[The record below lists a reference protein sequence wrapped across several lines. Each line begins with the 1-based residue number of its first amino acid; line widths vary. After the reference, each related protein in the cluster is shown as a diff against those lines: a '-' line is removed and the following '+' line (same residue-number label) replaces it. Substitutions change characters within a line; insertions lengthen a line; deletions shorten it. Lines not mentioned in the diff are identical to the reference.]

1 MMFSIIIPVYNIE
14 MYIKQCLNSVLS
26 QTLTDYEL
34 ILVDD
39 GSDDNSGKI
48 CDEFAQQYKR
58 IVVIHQENKGQAQA
72 RNTGILAAKG
82 EYILF
87 LDGDDYW
94 YGNDNLQKLS
104 QKISECGTRLD
115 IVAYGGV
122 SVYSVGEKNVFSES
136 HMNRFKENDGGY
148 QPEDFFIVQMKENES
163 FYWYSWLYAF
173 SRKLFVDYKL
183 YFPCGRKYEDMY
195 LTWRILLNAGR
206 IGVMSDIFY
215 VYRRNR
221 KDSTT
226 QTTSFKY
233 LMDFIWVIEQNI
245 CDVKREKMGEEVKS
259 SLLNNFSK
267 NYFLCC
273 GLSTFLKGREKKDM
287 IARLKKDMEFMEYA
301 DGKKYRIGKAA
312 VKIIGFRNLLRMQH
326 LRICLK
332 RYRQP

>member
-1 MMFSIIIPVYNIE
+1 MKFSIIVPVYNIE

-26 QTLTDYEL
+26 QTFTDYEL

-39 GSDDNSGKI
+39 GSNDNSGKI
-48 CDEFAQQYKR
+48 CDEFAEKYKC
-58 IVVIHQENKGQAQA
+58 ILVIHQENKGQAQA

-94 YGNDNLQKLS
+94 YGNDNLQMLS
-104 QKISECGTRLD
+104 SKISKYGTRPD

-122 SVYSVGEKNVFSES
+122 SVYSDGEKNVCNES
-136 HMNRFKENDGGY
+136 HMNHWKENDKWY
-148 QPEDFFIVQMKENES
+148 HPEDFFIIQMKENAS

-173 SRKLFVDYKL
+173 SRELFVNYKFC
-183 YFPCGRKYEDMY
+183 FPCGRKYEDMY
-195 LTWRILLNAGR
+195 LTWRILLKADR

-215 VYRRNR
+215 VYRRHR
-221 KDSTT
+221 QDSTT
-226 QTTSFKY
+226 QTTSLKY
-233 LMDFIWVIEQNI
+233 LMDFLWVIEQNI
-245 CDVKREKMGEEVKS
+245 YDVKQEKLGAEVKYF
-259 SLLNNFSK
+259 LLNNFSK

-273 GLSTFLKGREKKDM
+273 GLSTFLKGKEKKDM

-301 DGKKYRIGKAA
+301 DGKIYQMGKTV

-332 RYRQP
+332 RYRKR

>member
-1 MMFSIIIPVYNIE
+1 MKFSIIVPVYNIE

-26 QTLTDYEL
+26 QTFTDYEL

-39 GSDDNSGKI
+39 GSDDDSGKI
-48 CDEFAQQYKR
+48 CDEFAEQYKC

-72 RNTGILAAKG
+72 RNAGILAAKG

-94 YGNDNLQKLS
+94 YGNNNLQKLS
-104 QKISECGTRLD
+104 QKISDCGTRLD
-115 IVAYGGV
+115 IIAYGGV
-122 SVYSVGEKNVFSES
+122 SVYSDGEKNVCNES
-136 HMNRFKENDGGY
+136 HMNRFKENDEGY
-148 QPEDFFIVQMKENES
+148 QPEDFLIVQMKENSS

-173 SRKLFVDYKL
+173 SKELFVDYKL
-183 YFPCGRKYEDMY
+183 CFPCGRKYEDMY
-195 LTWRILLNAGR
+195 LTWRILLKAGR

-226 QTTSFKY
+226 QTTSLKY
-233 LMDFIWVIEQNI
+233 LMDFIWVIEQNVN
-245 CDVKREKMGEEVKS
+245 DVKSEKIGAEAKVL
-259 SLLNNFSK
+259 LLNNFAK

-273 GLSTFLKGREKKDM
+273 GLSTFLKGREKRIM

-301 DGKKYRIGKAA
+301 DGKRYQAGKAA
-312 VKIIGFRNLLRMQH
+312 VKFIGFRNLLRIQH
-326 LRICLK
+326 LRICLI
-332 RYRQP
+332 RYRKQ